1 MWYNF
6 VGSFPNESDVK
17 AMSFEIVSCTVG
29 K

>member
-17 AMSFEIVSCTVG
+17 AMSFENVSCTVG